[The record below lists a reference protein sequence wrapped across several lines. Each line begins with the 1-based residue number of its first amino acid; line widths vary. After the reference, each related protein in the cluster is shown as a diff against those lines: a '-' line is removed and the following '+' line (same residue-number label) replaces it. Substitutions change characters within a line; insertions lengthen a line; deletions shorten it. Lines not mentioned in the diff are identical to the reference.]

1 MNDAIH
7 KNGRY
12 IAGIDI
18 GTRMTKCAIFD
29 LLSEKVIAHTTLL
42 TGHNLALASE
52 KILDET
58 CKSANLKTSDI
69 FYVASTGYGRYQAPM
84 RQIQITD
91 ISCHAMGARHL
102 FPNTSSV
109 LDVGA
114 QNAKAMRID
123 ENGRVVKFRMND
135 KCASGAGRFLER
147 VAKGLELELE
157 EIGAL
162 SLRSKDPQPISS
174 ICAVLA
180 ESEVI
185 NLVTTGYPV
194 EDILMG
200 TNLSI
205 SDRIVALLRQVSSDG
220 EVTLTGGITKNV
232 GMVKALEQKVGKHLN
247 VCEDSEYAGA
257 IGACL
262 LARRRLKKL
271 EEQKMM
277 ADGTIPMA
285 ANSNQKS
292 EIKNV

>member
-1 MNDAIH
+1 
-7 KNGRY
+7 
-12 IAGIDI
+12 
-18 GTRMTKCAIFD
+18 MTKCVVYDLNLDAI
-29 LLSEKVIAHTTLL
+29 VGRATLL
-42 TGHNLALASE
+42 TGHNLALAAE
-52 KILDET
+52 RVLAET
-58 CKSANLKTSDI
+58 CRQASI
-69 FYVASTGYGRYQAPM
+69 EPREVFYIASTGYGRYLVPM

-91 ISCHAMGARHL
+91 ISCHAFGARHL
-102 FPNTSSV
+102 FPNTVSV

-123 ENGRVVKFRMND
+123 DHGRVVKFRMND

-157 EIGAL
+157 EIGQL

-200 TNLSI
+200 TQLSI
-205 SDRIVALLRQVSSDG
+205 SDRIVAMIRQVGTEG
-220 EVTLTGGITKNV
+220 EITLTGGITKNA
-232 GMVKALEQKVGKHLN
+232 GMVKALEQKIGKQLN
-247 VCEDSEYAGA
+247 VCADSEYAGA

-262 LARRRLKKL
+262 LSKRRLKKL
-271 EEQKMM
+271 AEL
-277 ADGTIPMA
+277 
-285 ANSNQKS
+285 KS
-292 EIKNV
+292 PILEH

>member
-1 MNDAIH
+1 MNIVQTS
-7 KNGRY
+7 NGRY

-18 GTRMTKCAIFD
+18 GTRMTKCVVFD
-29 LLSEKVIAHTTLL
+29 NESSTVLARATVL
-42 TGHNLALASE
+42 TGHNLAAAST
-52 KILDET
+52 KVLDEA
-58 CKSANLKTSDI
+58 CARGKIKSDEV

-84 RQIQITD
+84 RHIQITD
-91 ISCHAMGARHL
+91 ISCHAMGAKYL
-102 FPNTSSV
+102 FPNTSTI

-123 ENGRVVKFRMND
+123 GDGRVMKFKMND

-200 TNLSI
+200 AQLSI
-205 SDRIVALLRQVSSDG
+205 SDRIVAMLRQVGADG
-220 EVTLTGGITKNV
+220 ETTLTGGITKNV
-232 GMVKALEQKVGKHLN
+232 GMVKALEQKIGKPVN
-247 VCEDSEYAGA
+247 VSPDSEYAGA
-257 IGACL
+257 LGACL
-262 LARRRLKKL
+262 LVQRRLKKL
-271 EEQKMM
+271 EQHKDVFTNTPV
-277 ADGTIPMA
+277 A
-285 ANSNQKS
+285 
-292 EIKNV
+292 